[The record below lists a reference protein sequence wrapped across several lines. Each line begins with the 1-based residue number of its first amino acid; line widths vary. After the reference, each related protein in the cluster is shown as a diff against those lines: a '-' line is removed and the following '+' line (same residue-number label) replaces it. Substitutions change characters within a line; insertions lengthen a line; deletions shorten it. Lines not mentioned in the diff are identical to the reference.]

1 MLLAFHICEFHV
13 KGQGG
18 LTVIYSRTGSDSVG
32 SGTQKIWVLLL
43 TLSFPGGSGS
53 KESAC
58 NAGLGLI
65 PGSGRFPEEQNGYPL
80 LYSCL
85 ENYMAL
91 ISLNIS
97 SNQTVFLTFHFKEV
111 YI

>member
-1 MLLAFHICEFHV
+1 ML
-13 KGQGG
+13 G
-18 LTVIYSRTGSDSVG
+18 LELRK
-32 SGTQKIWVLLL
+32 SGYL

-65 PGSGRFPEEQNGYPL
+65 PGGSGRSPEEEENGYPL

-85 ENYMAL
+85 ENSMAL

-97 SNQTVFLTFHFKEV
+97 STQTVFYVSF
-111 YI
+111 